1 MHTRIRIR
9 LAFIVLLPAVV
20 ALVLWPGLDGRCG
33 AAEKKAKPTIDLA
46 KAFARYEV
54 DAAWP
59 KRPDNMP
66 WGQTP
71 GVAVDDKDQ
80 VWVFTRAKP
89 PIQVYDTGGKFI
101 RAWGHD
107 NIRSAHQIKFD
118 SKGNVWLSDVGSHVV
133 MQFTPEGKLLKT
145 LGTVGKSGCD
155 ETHMNKPTDMTV
167 TPKGEVFVSDG
178 YGNSRVVHFDAAGKF
193 VKAWGKLGTGPGE
206 FDLPHAVALDSKGT
220 LYVADRNNGRVQVF
234 DQSGKFLAQ
243 WKDVLIPWGF
253 CMTAKDELWVC
264 GSSPTV
270 RPAKGYLG
278 VPPKDQVVMK
288 FDRSGKV
295 LARWAVPKG
304 EDNKE
309 KPGEVN
315 WVHAVAVD
323 SKGNIYLSDIQGKRA
338 QKFIRR

>member
-1 MHTRIRIR
+1 MRARIRIR
-9 LAFIVLLPAVV
+9 SAFLVLLPAVL
-20 ALVLWPGLDGRCG
+20 ALVLWAGMDGRCG
-33 AAEKKAKPTIDLA
+33 AAEKKVEASASYK
-46 KAFARYEV
+46 V
-54 DAAWP
+54 DPSWP
-59 KRPDNMP
+59 KRPDNIA

-89 PIQVYDTGGKFI
+89 PIQIYDAGGKFI
-101 RAWGHD
+101 RAWGHR

-118 SKGNVWLSDVGSHVV
+118 SKGNVWLADMGSHVV

-145 LGTVGKSGCD
+145 LGTVGKAGCD
-155 ETHMNKPTDMTV
+155 ETHMNKPTDMAV

-193 VKAWGKLGTGPGE
+193 VKAWGKRGEGPGQ

-234 DQSGKFLAQ
+234 NQSGKFLAQ

-253 CMTAKDELWVC
+253 CMTTKDELWAC
-264 GSSPTV
+264 GSSPMA

-278 VPPKDQVVMK
+278 VPPKDQVFVK

-295 LARWAVPKG
+295 LARWTAPKG
-304 EDNKE
+304 KDGEE

-315 WVHAVAVD
+315 WVHAIAVD
-323 SKGNIYLSDIQGKRA
+323 SKGNIYAGDIQGKRA
-338 QKFIRR
+338 QKFIRQD